1 MLGRERLPREDMEGS
16 TRVSNGYR
24 TRYAVSMIH
33 VTDNIAL
40 AESEVTFHFVTSSG
54 PGGQNVNKVA
64 TAAELR
70 FNAAE
75 SPSLPPDVLRRLRGL
90 AGKRMTAD
98 GEIVI
103 KAQRYRSQE
112 RNREDALDRLV
123 RLIQRAAE
131 PRRRRIATTPSHG
144 MVEARL
150 DEKHR
155 TAAKKRTR
163 KPVRD
168 IDE

>member
-1 MLGRERLPREDMEGS
+1 
-16 TRVSNGYR
+16 
-24 TRYAVSMIH
+24 MIH
-33 VTDNIAL
+33 VTDSIRL
-40 AESEVTFHFVTSSG
+40 GESEVTFTFTTSSG

-70 FNAAE
+70 FDAAN
-75 SPSLPPDVLRRLRGL
+75 SPSLPPHLLQRLRTL
-90 AGKRMTAD
+90 AGKRMTSD

-123 RLIQRAAE
+123 HLIQRAAE
-131 PRRRRIATTPSHG
+131 PQKRRIATSPTPG
-144 MVEARL
+144 IVEARL

-155 TAAKKRTR
+155 TARKKRTR
-163 KPVRD
+163 RPVRD
-168 IDE
+168 LGDE